1 MAVSRVLPETAPGV
15 PALPLRM
22 LSDERL
28 AALAAQGGDR
38 AFTVLYERHLAALE
52 RYCRGILRDDG
63 HVEDVVQATMERAFF
78 ALDTRDGSAALRP
91 WLFRI
96 AHNEAVNVLRRRRP
110 TADLRLAEG
119 VAGPPLER
127 CLEVRERL
135 GELLEDLQDLPE
147 RQRSALMM
155 RELGGLS
162 HEEIAAALAMSVG
175 AAKQAVYEA
184 RVALFDF
191 AAGREMTCDRVRRA
205 VSHGDGRRLR
215 SRPHRAHL
223 RACQA
228 CGDFRRSV
236 RDRRRDVA
244 AAFSPLPAIGLL
256 ARLGTRASEAA
267 EPLSTM
273 AKAAGAPFALKAGAS
288 ALVATTAVVGMTRA
302 LPPRPEPA
310 APSVPAATSS
320 AAKRGASPP
329 IAVLLAPRM
338 DTWPLRLGSL
348 RAGDAARADGLR
360 TDPVL
365 RSESPWA
372 VAARPSA
379 TSPTSPK
386 LPGQDASPGPST
398 RPGAPGSGPTSAPD
412 RSAGT
417 PGRSGSAPGELP
429 PEG

>member
-127 CLEVRERL
+127 CLDVRERL
-135 GELLEDLQDLPE
+135 GELLDDLQDLPE

-205 VSHGDGRRLR
+205 VSDGDGRRL
-215 SRPHRAHL
+215 
-223 RACQA
+223 
-228 CGDFRRSV
+228 
-236 RDRRRDVA
+236 
-244 AAFSPLPAIGLL
+244 
-256 ARLGTRASEAA
+256 
-267 EPLSTM
+267 
-273 AKAAGAPFALKAGAS
+273 AAGRTERTFAPA
-288 ALVATTAVVGMTRA
+288 R
-302 LPPRPEPA
+302 R
-310 APSVPAATSS
+310 AATSV
-320 AAKRGASPP
+320 APCATGEVTWRRRSPRCRRSDCSP
-329 IAVLLAPRM
+329 GWERAPRRPPSRCRP
-338 DTWPLRLGSL
+338 WLRL
-348 RAGDAARADGLR
+348 RAR
-360 TDPVL
+360 
-365 RSESPWA
+365 RSPS
-372 VAARPSA
+372 RPAHPLWS
-379 TSPTSPK
+379 
-386 LPGQDASPGPST
+386 
-398 RPGAPGSGPTSAPD
+398 RRR
-412 RSAGT
+412 RS
-417 PGRSGSAPGELP
+417 SE
-429 PEG
+429 